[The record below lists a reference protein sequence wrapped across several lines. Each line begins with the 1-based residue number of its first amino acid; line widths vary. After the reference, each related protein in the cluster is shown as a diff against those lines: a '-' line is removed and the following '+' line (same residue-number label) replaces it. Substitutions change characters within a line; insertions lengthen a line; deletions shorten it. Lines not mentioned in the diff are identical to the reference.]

1 MRITKKKGKENLA
14 ILVDKLE
21 KILTAGRINLVALV
35 DVMLDLNKKTQTAKR
50 QLKRTNSET
59 N

>member
-35 DVMLDLNKKTQTAKR
+35 DVMLDLNKKTQTAKD
-50 QLKRTNSET
+50 S
-59 N
+59 